1 MEHSPEVNFEHIG
14 LLRLSRKELI
24 TVIILL
30 SSVPMVILSFQVSM
44 VMLFDSISA
53 VIGIKLSM
61 DRLELIIKKMLFPTG
76 VYMVL

>member
-1 MEHSPEVNFEHIG
+1 
-14 LLRLSRKELI
+14 
-24 TVIILL
+24 
-30 SSVPMVILSFQVSM
+30 MVILSFKVSM
-44 VMLFDSISA
+44 VMMFDSISA